1 MIKRFLDILPTS
13 IIAYVLGFLT
23 AQIMS
28 GNSDVS
34 MFQFLWSGLRNDKW
48 RILSIYG

>member
-1 MIKRFLDILPTS
+1 MIKRFLDVLPTS

-28 GNSDVS
+28 GNQMS
-34 MFQFLWSGLRNDKW
+34 MFQFLRECFN
-48 RILSIYG
+48 R